1 MILAASFSETFYSLK
16 RIIIVNSKVKC
27 ELSNK
32 QRRLSLMLTILFP
45 YIKIKLSQ
53 LVEKYKLEEVDDSKV
68 GNYTHNF
75 FFNLYFFTQIIFKI
89 IF

>member
-53 LVEKYKLEEVDDSKV
+53 LVEKYKLKEVDDCVPKSV
-68 GNYTHNF
+68 
-75 FFNLYFFTQIIFKI
+75 IILI
-89 IF
+89 ISFLIYIFLLK